1 MVAQVTAIRYK
12 AQHKSPLS
20 LPRGVKSKP
29 CNGKPHSSVGRAVC
43 KTDASPV
50 RVRLW
55 LRTKKL
61 INMVNIYKRYIK
73 RQVVKAALPLGI
85 DMTMRCADFVTS
97 APIWQWKKRLWVVT
111 HAVGFLP
118 KERLEVGME
127 NLVLFLDE

>member
-1 MVAQVTAIRYK
+1 MSNLNFAMGSHIAQLVERSAKQMR
-12 AQHKSPLS
+12 
-20 LPRGVKSKP
+20 PRFESGCV
-29 CNGKPHSSVGRAVC
+29 
-43 KTDASPV
+43 
-50 RVRLW
+50 L
-55 LRTKKL
+55 LTKKL

-73 RQVVKAALPLGI
+73 RQVLKATLPLGI
-85 DMTMRCADFVTS
+85 DITMRCADFVTS